1 MYINNDWSWRTLT
14 ILQIFP
20 AVIQIVF
27 IWCMST
33 YRPRIT
39 IIDINIFLG
48 VPESPRW
55 LVSKERYN
63 DALHTLAYYHANG
76 DEQNA
81 TVQFEYREI
90 KDTIRLEMQHQ
101 KNSSYL
107 DFMRTPGNRY
117 RLAILVSLG
126 IISQYSGNALFSNYT
141 SLIYNSMGI
150 TEQNKKIPVGFLAFH
165 WVYLTNYSQLNGGQT
180 LLSLVVSVSSAFF
193 VDRVGRRPLFLVST
207 AGRFIFPSCIKLYH

>member
-1 MYINNDWSWRTLT
+1 M
-14 ILQIFP
+14 
-20 AVIQIVF
+20 
-27 IWCMST
+27 
-33 YRPRIT
+33 
-39 IIDINIFLG
+39 
-48 VPESPRW
+48 
-55 LVSKERYN
+55 SKERY
-63 DALHTLAYYHANG
+63 DEALRILAYYHGNG
-76 DEQNA
+76 DEHNP

-90 KDTIRLEMQHQ
+90 KDTIRLEMQYQ

-107 DFMRTPGNRY
+107 DFMKTRGNRY

-150 TEQNKKIPVGFLAFH
+150 TEQSKKIPVGPTFLDEEETWLIF
-165 WVYLTNYSQLNGGQT
+165 QLNGGQT

-207 AGRFIFPSCIKLYH
+207 VGTSFRL

>member
-39 IIDINIFLG
+39 IIDINNILG

-150 TEQNKKIPVGFLAFH
+150 TEQNKKIPVRLPAFH
-165 WVYLTNYSQLNGGQT
+165 
-180 LLSLVVSVSSAFF
+180 
-193 VDRVGRRPLFLVST
+193 
-207 AGRFIFPSCIKLYH
+207 

>member
-1 MYINNDWSWRTLT
+1 
-14 ILQIFP
+14 
-20 AVIQIVF
+20 
-27 IWCMST
+27 MST

-150 TEQNKKIPVGFLAFH
+150 TEQNKKIPVRLPAFH
-165 WVYLTNYSQLNGGQT
+165 
-180 LLSLVVSVSSAFF
+180 
-193 VDRVGRRPLFLVST
+193 
-207 AGRFIFPSCIKLYH
+207 